1 MEYLR
6 EQPVTH
12 MVERIAFADTYVADI
27 MQPRPSFDDIANSAP
42 TWATAALR
50 QMQEA
55 MERKNSPITWVQV
68 VFDQTGMLL
77 LLRVADPQHLGNIKS
92 AAKSILKCLPSAQR
106 QAVQDSLRP
115 LDEVDRNRIAAW
127 QTLASMRPAGQKRRA
142 DHEEGQAKRARTADY
157 SQTMAEREKA
167 AQSCAKSAAQLVAEE
182 SDSDT
187 PEEFVPL
194 RLTLSD
200 ALAAPANDPDEYQRR
215 MLTDTQEAQPLAIPA
230 AIPSILDPASG
241 WEHTAKHLAAIVA
254 VEVGVRPARLA
265 YTHCHREGR
274 RHLLLRSKLSKGCGM
289 TQTVFLAMRLVIDGS
304 LPPLGERGRKV
315 EFIRRCAGALR
326 SLDPSK
332 ETDLKRLSVQDQAL
346 VRQALGGDTS
356 TSYEGCLS
364 ETCLDEETTWEATD
378 MKMSRCDRCHC
389 PKAFG
394 RTVHSIRDI
403 ILPRMTREFGRVS
416 QLSAGH

>member
-6 EQPVTH
+6 EQPITH
-12 MVERIAFADTYVADI
+12 LVERIAFADTYAADI

-115 LDEVDRNRIAAW
+115 MDEVDRNRIAAW

-142 DHEEGQAKRARTADY
+142 DHEEDQAKRARTADC

-200 ALAAPANDPDEYQRR
+200 ALAAPC
-215 MLTDTQEAQPLAIPA
+215 MLTDAQTQSDALATTN
-230 AIPSILDPASG
+230 ILDPASG
-241 WEHTAKHLAAIVA
+241 WEHTAKHLATIVV
-254 VEVGVRPARLA
+254 VEAGLRPARLA
-265 YTHCHREGR
+265 FTHCHREGR
-274 RHLLLRSKLSKGCGM
+274 RQLLLLSKLSKGHTM
-289 TQTVFLAMRLVIDGS
+289 TQTVFVAMRMVNDGS

-315 EFIRRCAGALR
+315 EFIRRCAEALR

-332 ETDLKRLSVQDQAL
+332 ETELTRLSERDQAL
-346 VRQALGGDTS
+346 VRRALSGDTRAP
-356 TSYEGCLS
+356 YDGCLT
-364 ETCLDEETTWEATD
+364 ETCLDEETTWEAAD
-378 MKMSRCDRCHC
+378 MKISRCARCQC

-403 ILPRMTREFGRVS
+403 ILPRMTRELGRVS